1 MGKSS
6 GGFFAK
12 LIGVL
17 VIATVGIVGYL
28 YVTSGSNPFTSK
40 SVVNTPAPI
49 LIGNI
54 TREYKLITAQVTGST
69 TVEGETKNLI
79 PFSTERWNYQ
89 MVMTVTAGID
99 MTKMKDTDIKTDM
112 ENLTASITLPAPEIL
127 TKEKNGW
134 VVSKDS
140 QIFSGTS
147 ADKNIVDKMQA
158 TGEQKILD
166 GILQDGK
173 LFREARLNAEIQLR
187 NLILQLGYRQVKF
200 DYADQPTV
208 TPTTPTSSLTAPP
221 R

>member
-6 GGFFAK
+6 GSFFAK
-12 LIGVL
+12 LLVVL

-28 YVTSGSNPFTSK
+28 YSNSFVSK
-40 SVVNTPAPI
+40 SVVNTPNPI
-49 LIGNI
+49 LVGNI

-69 TVEGETKNLI
+69 TVEGESKSWV
-79 PFSTERWNYQ
+79 PFSTEKWSYQ

-99 MTKMKDTDIKTDM
+99 MTKLLDTDIRTDM
-112 ENLTASITLPAPEIL
+112 ENLTVTIRLPVPEVL
-127 TKEKNGW
+127 TKEKGGW

-140 QIFSGTS
+140 QIASGFSS
-147 ADKNIVDKMQA
+147 DKNIVDKMQA

-166 GILQDGK
+166 GILKEGK

-200 DYADQPTV
+200 EYADQPTV
-208 TPTTPTSSLTAPP
+208 IPITPTSSLTAPP